1 MDFWDQV
8 SKHYN
13 QNRPNGLTT
22 RLATSLRMKWGTIK
36 LDVVKFIG
44 KYKIIQTLQEY
55 GTNTK
60 DTIQKT
66 LGLYKSK
73 HACQQLFSFSYCCMK
88 LLVGVKCCTHV
99 QIHYCKTSTF
109 DDLTGN

>member
-13 QNRPNGLTT
+13 QNHPNGLIA
-22 RLATSLRMKWGTIK
+22 RLARLLGMKWSNIK
-36 LDVVKFIG
+36 LDVAKFIG
-44 KYKIIQTLQEY
+44 KYKIVQTLQEC

-60 DTIQKT
+60 DTIQKN

-73 HACQQLFSFSYCCMK
+73 HVCQQLFSFDYC
-88 LLVGVKCCTHV
+88 LALIIVA
-99 QIHYCKTSTF
+99 
-109 DDLTGN
+109 

>member
-13 QNRPNGLTT
+13 QNHPNGLTT
-22 RLATSLRMKWGTIK
+22 SLARLLGMKWGTIK
-36 LDVVKFIG
+36 LDVTKFIG
-44 KYKIIQTLQEY
+44 KYKIVQTLQEY

-73 HACQQLFSFSYCCMK
+73 HACQQLFSFGYCYMK
-88 LLVGVKCCTHV
+88 LLVGVKC
-99 QIHYCKTSTF
+99 
-109 DDLTGN
+109 